1 MWLNLSSSV
10 LGPLELTDYADRFLV
25 DRFSVIDGV
34 ARVVIAGERRYAM
47 RIWLDR
53 VALAARDLT
62 VADVEARCARE
73 NVELPAGRLE
83 SRARDL
89 TVRVE
94 RGYRTAE
101 DFEQLV
107 VARGSDGHMI
117 RLGEIARAEVGP
129 EDWRTEFR
137 GNGEPQV
144 SAGHH
149 QAVDR
154 QHARGRRVRRAPRSI
169 ASSRPCPRA
178 PCCN

>member
-1 MWLNLSSSV
+1 M
-10 LGPLELTDYADRFLV
+10 A
-25 DRFSVIDGV
+25 
-34 ARVVIAGERRYAM
+34 
-47 RIWLDR
+47 
-53 VALAARDLT
+53 ALRA
-62 VADVEARCARE
+62 E

-144 SAGHH
+144 GLGIVKQSTANTLEVSR
-149 QAVDR
+149 AVTA
-154 QHARGRRVRRAPRSI
+154 HVI
-169 ASSRPCPRA
+169 ALIDPSST
-178 PCCN
+178 